1 MCTSTT
7 FLFLPNLMFT
17 FLFCPT
23 LFVSIAPNCVE
34 TAGYG
39 NKCVLGSTRLT
50 VRAKRGFQI
59 QLTCKVCRES
69 HKTQVWLCLLV
80 LSLLST
86 PTCANSVNE
95 AGDLRICL
103 NDLIHNVKKSDAMLY
118 APGIEDF
125 PDFCKKMVL
134 KCYMLELI
142 MVLDEEEI
150 ERGSQECVRDFNY
163 NLQTTK
169 NDRCPACE
177 TYTLQ
182 NITTFMDRLMDLLE
196 NLNST

>member
-1 MCTSTT
+1 VTAQMTALPVI
-7 FLFLPNLMFT
+7 LFQ
-17 FLFCPT
+17 
-23 LFVSIAPNCVE
+23 
-34 TAGYG
+34 
-39 NKCVLGSTRLT
+39 LT
-50 VRAKRGFQI
+50 CHRDQRARGFQI

-80 LSLLST
+80 LSTSGET
-86 PTCANSVNE
+86 NE
-95 AGDLRICL
+95 NVYLF
-103 NDLIHNVKKSDAMLY
+103 LISCQKSDAMLY
-118 APGIEDF
+118 APRIEDF

-150 ERGSQECVRDFNY
+150 GRGSQECVRDFNY

-169 NDRCPACE
+169 NDLCPACE

-182 NITTFMDRLMDLLE
+182 NITTFMDRLMDLLQ
-196 NLNST
+196 NLNSA